1 MPEHLID
8 IGLPFEAAPGDP
20 KRLLEYQAAKAAS
33 QLFHACHR
41 CGLNL
46 WAVSGYRSYQRQKEL
61 FTGSPFVAEPGTSE
75 HQSGLALDVSCPSIH
90 MELSERFSATGEG
103 RWLKKNAPLYGFIL
117 RYPKSKEE
125 ITGIPYEPWH
135 IRYVTKPLASW
146 LTITNLTLEEY
157 HCFPSR
163 CPHPPDLQLLAST
176 SDVYILICTHFSV
189 HLMHFYCSICLPRK
203 PAAVRTRA
211 RSVSPSAVFSLL
223 VRRITAPMASLAHRI
238 GCIIFWQNES
248 IASEMTDIFSLLS

>member
-1 MPEHLID
+1 MDKERGFFMHRDFYIRLINREHPLPETFVPEHLID

-20 KRLLEYQAAKAAS
+20 KRLLECQAARAAS

-46 WAVSGYRSYQRQKEL
+46 WAVSGYRSFRRQQEL
-61 FTGSPFVAEPGTSE
+61 FTGSPFVAKPGTSE

-90 MELSERFSATGEG
+90 MELSEKFSETGEG

-117 RYPKSKEE
+117 RYPKHREE
-125 ITGIPYEPWH
+125 ITGVPYEPWH

-157 HCFPSR
+157 HNFPAR
-163 CPHPPDLQLLAST
+163 CSPP
-176 SDVYILICTHFSV
+176 
-189 HLMHFYCSICLPRK
+189 P
-203 PAAVRTRA
+203 
-211 RSVSPSAVFSLL
+211 
-223 VRRITAPMASLAHRI
+223 
-238 GCIIFWQNES
+238 
-248 IASEMTDIFSLLS
+248 

>member
-1 MPEHLID
+1 MHREFYTRLISREHPLPEAFVPEHLID
-8 IGLPFEAAPGDP
+8 IGLPFEAAP
-20 KRLLEYQAAKAAS
+20 
-33 QLFHACHR
+33 
-41 CGLNL
+41 
-46 WAVSGYRSYQRQKEL
+46 AVSGYRSYQRQKEL

-117 RYPKSKEE
+117 RYPKNKEE

-163 CPHPPDLQLLAST
+163 CPHPP
-176 SDVYILICTHFSV
+176 
-189 HLMHFYCSICLPRK
+189 
-203 PAAVRTRA
+203 
-211 RSVSPSAVFSLL
+211 
-223 VRRITAPMASLAHRI
+223 
-238 GCIIFWQNES
+238 
-248 IASEMTDIFSLLS
+248 

>member
-1 MPEHLID
+1 MHREFYTRLISREHPLPEAFVPEHLID

-125 ITGIPYEPWH
+125 ITGIGHEPWH
-135 IRYVTKPLASW
+135 FRYVGQPHAA
-146 LTITNLTLEEY
+146 IMEARGLTLEEY
-157 HCFPSR
+157 IAWLREFPYESCR
-163 CPHPPDLQLLAST
+163 YQEKNAIVSFLPGVSDGPTILKRDSDLP
-176 SDVYILICTHFSV
+176 CTISGNNVDGF
-189 HLMHFYCSICLPRK
+189 IITEWR
-203 PAAVRTRA
+203 RA
-211 RSVSPSAVFSLL
+211 
-223 VRRITAPMASLAHRI
+223 H
-238 GCIIFWQNES
+238 G
-248 IASEMTDIFSLLS
+248 

>member
-1 MPEHLID
+1 MHREFYTRLISRSILCRKPLCRNILSISDFHLKQHREIRSGFWS
-8 IGLPFEAAPGDP
+8 IRLQKPLPSFPC
-20 KRLLEYQAAKAAS
+20 LS
-33 QLFHACHR
+33 QM
-41 CGLNL
+41 
-46 WAVSGYRSYQRQKEL
+46 RSEPVGSFRISFLPATEGA

-163 CPHPPDLQLLAST
+163 CPHPP
-176 SDVYILICTHFSV
+176 
-189 HLMHFYCSICLPRK
+189 
-203 PAAVRTRA
+203 
-211 RSVSPSAVFSLL
+211 
-223 VRRITAPMASLAHRI
+223 
-238 GCIIFWQNES
+238 
-248 IASEMTDIFSLLS
+248 